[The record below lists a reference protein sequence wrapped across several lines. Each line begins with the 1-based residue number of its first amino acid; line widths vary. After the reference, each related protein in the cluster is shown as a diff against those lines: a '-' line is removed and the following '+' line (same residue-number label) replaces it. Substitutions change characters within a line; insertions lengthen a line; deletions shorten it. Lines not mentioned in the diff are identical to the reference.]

1 MTRPAPLARTYS
13 GNEALIQAFS
23 GTDGSRNADSQD
35 REIPL
40 KYRELIALGV
50 ALTTQCAYCIDTHSN
65 NAVKARATQAE
76 LAEAAWVAA
85 ALRAGA
91 SCAHGRLAFKLS
103 DDMHTELPREPRSPR
118 R

>member
-1 MTRPAPLARTYS
+1 MSTYFDPADRAYTKVYKDQTPDILK
-13 GNEALIQAFS
+13 AF
-23 GTDGSRNADSQD
+23 GEFDSAVFAAEG

-50 ALTTQCAYCIDTHSN
+50 ALTTQCVYCIDGHSA
-65 NAVKARATQAE
+65 NAVKAGATQGE

-91 SCAHGRLAFKLS
+91 AYAHGRLAFKLT
-103 DDMHTELPREPRSPR
+103 DPTHTH
-118 R
+118 